1 MDAVTHDLNRHLAQL
16 DADDD
21 LQSWRNEQ
29 AAELVEDYLTG
40 PELYDT
46 LAAAADDLDEAIQD
60 DSDGYLMQ
68 LIIAAADSGDAKL
81 EGLAKPFYDIIVRHA
96 EALADKAAEW
106 MDPEEDER
114 DYL

>member
-1 MDAVTHDLNRHLAQL
+1 MDAVTHDLNNHLAQL
-16 DADDD
+16 EADDD

-29 AAELVEDYLTG
+29 AADMVQDYLTG

-46 LAAAADDLDEAIQD
+46 MAAAADDMDEAIKD

-68 LIIAAADSGDAKL
+68 LIVAAADSGDAKM

-96 EALADKAAEW
+96 EALADKAAEG
-106 MDPEEDER
+106 MQPEDDEG
-114 DYL
+114 DY

>member
-1 MDAVTHDLNRHLAQL
+1 MDAVTHDLNNHLAQI
-16 DADDD
+16 DADDG

-29 AAELVEDYLTG
+29 AAELVEDYLRG
-40 PELYDT
+40 EELYET
-46 LAAAADDLDEAIQD
+46 LAASADDMDEAIQD

-68 LIIAAADSGDAKL
+68 LIVATADSGDAKL

-96 EALADKAAEW
+96 EALADRAAADME
-106 MDPEEDER
+106 PEEED